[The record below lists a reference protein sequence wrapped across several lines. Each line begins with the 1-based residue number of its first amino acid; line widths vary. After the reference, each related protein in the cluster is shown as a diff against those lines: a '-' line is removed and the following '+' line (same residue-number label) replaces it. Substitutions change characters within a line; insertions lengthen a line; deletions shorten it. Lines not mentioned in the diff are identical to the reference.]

1 MSKFN
6 RKISET
12 LKKSTATLFAVAFL
26 TFLPFLLFA
35 QTGPPPCDPSGTE
48 GDPYTDT
55 CPLDS
60 WVWVLV
66 ILAIVAV
73 TYQTFRKRKAIN
85 S

>member
-6 RKISET
+6 REISET
-12 LKKSTATLFAVAFL
+12 LKKRTAMLFAVAFL

-73 TYQTFRKRKAIN
+73 TYQAFRKRKAIN

>member
-6 RKISET
+6 REISGA
-12 LKKSTATLFAVAFL
+12 LKTITIRFLGVVYL
-26 TFLPFLLFA
+26 TFVPFLLFA